1 MADRPSSEPERAA
14 AGGHA
19 GAGGGPDVPGGEP
32 TGARGE
38 PSLTLGTAGHI
49 DHGKTALITRLTG
62 TNTDRLREERERG
75 ISIELGYAEL
85 ELPGGGRVSVVDVPG
100 HERFVRTMVA
110 GATGID
116 LFLLVVAADDGVM
129 PQTVEHLAV
138 IELLGVQRGV
148 VALTKADLVD
158 DELLELARADVAEF
172 LAATPYAQ
180 APIVTVSAR
189 DGRGLPELL
198 DALAGAAAATVAG
211 RREGP
216 ARLPVDRVFALKGI
230 GAVVT
235 GTLWRGGVTAGDRL
249 VVQPAGETVTVRS
262 VQVHD
267 RAVETAPAGRRVA
280 LNLRGVDRAHLERG
294 VFLVAAGA
302 AARIAPT
309 RSFTAGVRLVAGSR
323 PLKTGERVRLHHGT
337 AQHVA
342 HLSFFDR
349 RELAPGAA
357 TVAVVRLDGG
367 PAAVEPHD
375 RFILRSLSPGQTIGG
390 GVVLDASPRRFHER
404 AAQRAFLGALE
415 AGDVRQ
421 ACLVMATDRGPA
433 GLAAGDLVAAGIEP
447 EVAARALT
455 ALAKAGDLE
464 TVGSAAVGEAA
475 GAGLP
480 AATKG
485 AAAAGERPGVE
496 RRWYATGTV
505 AAVAAAVAALLAR
518 RADDHPENPFA
529 ALTALATAA
538 PRFALDDLAIV
549 AARLVERGALV
560 EREGSYALAGAG
572 DVLSDAH
579 EALAARVGERLAAA
593 RFAPPTLASL
603 GEELGAQRR
612 DLNVVLE
619 VLTRRGAAVR
629 VDRDL
634 WFDHGAVDEAR
645 ERLTEALARRPEIT
659 LAEYRD
665 LLGAGRRHAQALL
678 DLFDREGLTR
688 RRGDARVPRA
698 HR

>member
-1 MADRPSSEPERAA
+1 VRRRRARRPHPGLTGAVADRPSREPQDAASGETDA
-14 AGGHA
+14 AGGEQ
-19 GAGGGPDVPGGEP
+19 GAG
-32 TGARGE
+32 GE

-85 ELPGGGRVSVVDVPG
+85 ELPGGRRVSVVDVPG

-138 IELLGVQRGV
+138 IELLGVERGV

-158 DELLELARADVAEF
+158 EELLELARADVTQF
-172 LAATPYAQ
+172 LAETPYAQ
-180 APIVTVSAR
+180 SPIVTVSAR

-198 DALAGAAAATVAG
+198 EVLAAAASETVAG

-235 GTLWRGGVTAGDRL
+235 GTLWRGAVTAGDRL

-280 LNLRGVDRAHLERG
+280 LNLRGADRAHLERG
-294 VFLVAAGA
+294 DFLVAAEA
-302 AARIAPT
+302 AAIAPA
-309 RSFTAGVRLVAGSR
+309 RSFTAGVRVIGGSR

-357 TVAVVRLDGG
+357 TVAIV
-367 PAAVEPHD
+367 
-375 RFILRSLSPGQTIGG
+375 RSLSPGQTIGG
-390 GVVLDASPRRFHER
+390 GTVLDASPRRFHER

-421 ACLVMATDRGPA
+421 ACLVAATDRGPA

-447 EVAARALT
+447 VAAARTLT
-455 ALAKAGDLE
+455 ALAKSGDLE
-464 TVGSAAVGEAA
+464 TVGSAV
-475 GAGLP
+475 
-480 AATKG
+480 
-485 AAAAGERPGVE
+485 GERPGVE

-505 AAVAAAVAALLAR
+505 AAVAAGVAALLAR

-538 PRFALDDLAIV
+538 PRFALDDLAIL
-549 AARLVERGALV
+549 AARLVERGELV
-560 EREGSYALAGAG
+560 ERDGSYALAGAG

-603 GEELGAQRR
+603 EEELGAQRR
-612 DLNVVLE
+612 DLTVVLE

-634 WFDHGAVDEAR
+634 WFDRGAVDEAR
-645 ERLTEALARRPEIT
+645 ERLEAALARRPEIT

-665 LLGAGRRHAQALL
+665 LLGVGRRHAQALL
-678 DLFDREGLTR
+678 ELFDREGLTR
-688 RRGDARVPRA
+688 RRGDARVPRT